1 MRILIADDE
10 SIIRMGLRK
19 MLQEAGH
26 EVITA
31 PDGRTA
37 VRMARDLAPELAVLD
52 VKMPGYDG
60 LEAARRI
67 VAHQPIPIILLTAYG
82 QRDLVEQATRAPIMA
97 YLVKP
102 VKESELLATIEIAA
116 TRFAERLKMAQET
129 AQLRE
134 DLDTRKVVERAKG
147 LLMARDGLNEEQA
160 YRHIQSQA
168 RRQRRSMRA
177 VAEEILQKGQ
187 A

>member
-10 SIIRMGLRK
+10 SIIRLGLRK
-19 MLQEAGH
+19 MLQQAGH

-31 PDGRTA
+31 SDGRTA
-37 VRMARDLAPELAVLD
+37 VRQARDLAPELAILD
-52 VKMPGYDG
+52 VKMPGYNG

-67 VAHQPIPIILLTAYG
+67 VSERPIPVILLTAYA
-82 QRDLVEQATRAPIMA
+82 QQDLVQQAARAPIMA
-97 YLVKP
+97 YLLKP
-102 VKESELLATIEIAA
+102 VKESELLASIEIAA

-134 DLDTRKVVERAKG
+134 SLDSRKAVERAKG
-147 LLMARDGLNEEQA
+147 LLMARDNLSEQDA
-160 YRHIQSQA
+160 YRHIQAQA

-177 VAEEILQKGQ
+177 VAEEILQK
-187 A
+187 